1 MHNSLMNYYQTTF
14 ALIHHHKWQIE
25 YIDNMMPWEK
35 EIYVMMLMD
44 FLKAE
49 EERMK
54 DQQTAQKQAV

>member
-1 MHNSLMNYYQTTF
+1 MHNSLMNYYQTNF

>member
-1 MHNSLMNYYQTTF
+1 MNYYQTNF

-54 DQQTAQKQAV
+54 DQQTAQRHSV

>member
-1 MHNSLMNYYQTTF
+1 MHNSLMNYYQTNF
-14 ALIHHHKWQIE
+14 ALIHHHKWQIDHVE
-25 YIDNMMPWEK
+25 NLMPWEK

>member
-1 MHNSLMNYYQTTF
+1 MNYYQTNF